1 MLLKIALRNIWRNK
15 KRSLI
20 IMTSVS
26 LGLLAGVFLM
36 AFYNG
41 MIEQR
46 INNAIK
52 GEVSHLQLFHP
63 EFRKDYEIKYSI
75 KDGYEVLNQ
84 IKQNEQV
91 KASAARIVIRGM
103 FGTASGSAG
112 VTINGIMPEEEHQL
126 TDIKNN
132 ITQGEY
138 FSKTKKN
145 EIIISE
151 RLAKKYN
158 VGLNKKV
165 VITFLDK
172 EGNISSNAFKICG
185 LYKTINGPLDEVNVF
200 TYIHDLDKMA
210 GLENECNQIA
220 VLLNSN
226 SVLKDVQ
233 KKLSELFSHLEV
245 KNWMEISPE
254 LSLTVSAGDQMVYVF
269 MGIILLALAFG
280 IVNTMLMAVL
290 ERSREIGMLLALGMN
305 KTKIFFMIV
314 YETIFLVLFG
324 CPVGAILSAIAIF
337 ITQKTGINFE
347 SLSQMYESYGY
358 ETIVYP
364 RLKLEQTIVIS
375 ILVILTAIISALFP
389 AKKALNINPAE
400 SLKK

>member
-1 MLLKIALRNIWRNK
+1 MLLRIALRNIWRNK
-15 KRSLI
+15 KRSII
-20 IMTSVS
+20 IMISVS
-26 LGLLAGVFLM
+26 LGLFAGIFLM

-63 EFRKDYEIKYSI
+63 EFRKDYELKYSI
-75 KDGYEVLNQ
+75 SDGYNILNQ
-84 IKQNEQV
+84 IKQNPNV
-91 KASAARIVIRGM
+91 KASAARLLIRGM

-112 VTINGIMPEEEHQL
+112 VTIHGIMPEEEHQL

-210 GLENECNQIA
+210 GQENECNQIA

-226 SVLKDVQ
+226 SVLKEVQ
-233 KKLSELFSHLEV
+233 QNFSESFSNLEV

-324 CPVGAILSAIAIF
+324 CPFGAILSAIAIF